1 MSPTFKKYVLFLM
14 QIHDIIA
21 GNVDLTDADLE
32 GVEDLLTE
40 QEREVKANYYPKK
53 ELEDYW
59 LKTLLSSEEAGESI
73 EQDDENVLK
82 HLMNVTASKTE
93 DGKNLT
99 VIFYFSEN

>member
-1 MSPTFKKYVLFLM
+1 MNLTSKKYYLPLL

-21 GNVDLTDADLE
+21 GKVDLTDADLE

-59 LKTLLSSEEAGESI
+59 YKALLSSEEVG
-73 EQDDENVLK
+73 
-82 HLMNVTASKTE
+82 
-93 DGKNLT
+93 
-99 VIFYFSEN
+99 